1 MQRYIGPYPP
11 QKLLSII
18 PQAKLCIIS
27 FWKRCRLDS
36 RWEKRENKTMQH
48 FRAASPIFALS
59 AVSPVSI
66 FFMFLVIFLIVWVLF
81 WGGMSVWVCKMGLLC
96 KIPQTPIWIIPCEH
110 CINVPLVERCTTA
123 SLTVPAMWR
132 SLASTEQINALR
144 PLMSSAVSASPGKPT
159 WQHGVGS
166 WGSRGKLRRV
176 GGRQTVANSL
186 DCRTK
191 LPAVGGLGHV
201 TSSAETQLSAALQ
214 ATADS
219 LYFAWLKH
227 GLVPN
232 SLSAHPCQEHE

>member
-1 MQRYIGPYPP
+1 
-11 QKLLSII
+11 
-18 PQAKLCIIS
+18 
-27 FWKRCRLDS
+27 
-36 RWEKRENKTMQH
+36 
-48 FRAASPIFALS
+48 
-59 AVSPVSI
+59 
-66 FFMFLVIFLIVWVLF
+66 
-81 WGGMSVWVCKMGLLC
+81 
-96 KIPQTPIWIIPCEH
+96 
-110 CINVPLVERCTTA
+110 
-123 SLTVPAMWR
+123 
-132 SLASTEQINALR
+132 
-144 PLMSSAVSASPGKPT
+144 MSSAVSASPGKPT